1 MQEPWRDLRSLA
13 RLGDVS
19 VSIASKLQRK
29 LAERVKSLVEEE
41 LRPNAQ
47 LSRPRLV
54 SPTYA
59 RRDIFE
65 QGSGLSSVNHM
76 PQAKTEEDACLF

>member
-29 LAERVKSLVEEE
+29 LAERVKTLVEEKIT
-41 LRPNAQ
+41 AQ
-47 LSRPRLV
+47 CATIASEAGK
-54 SPTYA
+54 SNICKA
-59 RRDIFE
+59 RH
-65 QGSGLSSVNHM
+65 L
-76 PQAKTEEDACLF
+76 